1 MKILLVS
8 NGLPPSA
15 FGGVEIY
22 TFDLSK
28 SLKTAGHTIVVFC
41 RESDQSLNDH
51 QILDVVENDIRVIRV
66 VNDYKHIASFR
77 NTFVDDQIDNI
88 FQQYLIEIQPEI
100 IHFNHFIALSA
111 NLPYI
116 ADKQNIPFIT
126 TLHDFWPLCHRVN
139 LIDWQGLSCPGPQNG
154 VDCFTC
160 VAGGNKR
167 PTISVKYI
175 GLIKMVKS
183 MTTPRFRARLRQI
196 LFAQQRPETQPPA
209 VHLSRELFPERLE
222 LHKRAIL
229 SSQRVLVPSNFVK
242 AQFSSNGYPPER
254 ITVVPLGVNFTD
266 HHPDP
271 MQKSDVLTFAA
282 VGSILASKGLHILIK
297 AFKEV
302 PAKEIRLR
310 IFGRE
315 DAAPVY
321 TRQLKKMASG
331 DKRIQ
336 FMGPFS
342 PDQRNET
349 FNQIDILVIPSLV
362 PESFSLVAR
371 EALLH
376 RKPVIASRIGALPE
390 VVGDKGNGYLFTPGQ
405 VDELKRIIS
414 EIANDPG
421 VLLKLDCPGPKH
433 IDTMEEHILVMEKLY
448 HKVTVRKQS

>member
-1 MKILLVS
+1 
-8 NGLPPSA
+8 
-15 FGGVEIY
+15 
-22 TFDLSK
+22 
-28 SLKTAGHTIVVFC
+28 
-41 RESDQSLNDH
+41 
-51 QILDVVENDIRVIRV
+51 
-66 VNDYKHIASFR
+66 
-77 NTFVDDQIDNI
+77 
-88 FQQYLIEIQPEI
+88 
-100 IHFNHFIALSA
+100 
-111 NLPYI
+111 
-116 ADKQNIPFIT
+116 
-126 TLHDFWPLCHRVN
+126 
-139 LIDWQGLSCPGPQNG
+139 
-154 VDCFTC
+154 
-160 VAGGNKR
+160 
-167 PTISVKYI
+167 
-175 GLIKMVKS
+175 
-183 MTTPRFRARLRQI
+183 MTTPSFRARLRQI
-196 LFAQQRPETQPPA
+196 LFGQQRPETQPPA
-209 VHLSRELFPERLE
+209 IHLSRELFPERLE

-349 FNQIDILVIPSLV
+349 FNQIDILVIPSMV

-390 VVGDKGNGYLFTPGQ
+390 VIGDKVNGYLFTPGQ

-414 EIANDPG
+414 IIANDPG
-421 VLLKLDCPGPKH
+421 VLLKLDCPGLKH

-448 HKVTVRKQS
+448 HKVTERKQS